1 MWYWVGL
8 NWEFFFVLEAKY
20 QCKQTVGKKNPYKKY
35 VIDLENIW
43 WKLMK
48 EAISWVSSEFSS
60 CTFLGEGHSIDGFS
74 CALGIFMEPL

>member
-1 MWYWVGL
+1 MGD
-8 NWEFFFVLEAKY
+8 FFDLEAKY
-20 QCKQTVGKKNPYKKY
+20 QCKQTVGKKIPYKKY

-43 WKLMK
+43 WKLVK

-60 CTFLGEGHSIDGFS
+60 FTFLGEGHSIDGFS